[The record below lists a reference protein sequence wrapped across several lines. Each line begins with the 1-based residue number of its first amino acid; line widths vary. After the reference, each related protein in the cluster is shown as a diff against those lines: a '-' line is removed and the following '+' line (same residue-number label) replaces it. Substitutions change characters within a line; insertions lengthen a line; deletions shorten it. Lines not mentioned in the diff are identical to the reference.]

1 VTAQNAPSFDA
12 TALGAQMID
21 AARAA
26 LLTERG
32 PALRAMGEAE
42 LRRLAGA
49 LADIQSLLSRGEI
62 DPDRAKVMANIHQL
76 SVRSVLRSV
85 EGLSLVATEQAM
97 QAAARAGAAVVN
109 HVIGFKLL

>member
-1 VTAQNAPSFDA
+1 MTAQNAPPLDV

-21 AARAA
+21 AARGA
-26 LLTERG
+26 LTGRE
-32 PALRAMGEAE
+32 PALREMAEME

-85 EGLSLVATEQAM
+85 EGLSLAAADRAM
-97 QAAARAGAAVVN
+97 QAVARTGAAAVN
-109 HVIGFKLL
+109 SVIGFKLL